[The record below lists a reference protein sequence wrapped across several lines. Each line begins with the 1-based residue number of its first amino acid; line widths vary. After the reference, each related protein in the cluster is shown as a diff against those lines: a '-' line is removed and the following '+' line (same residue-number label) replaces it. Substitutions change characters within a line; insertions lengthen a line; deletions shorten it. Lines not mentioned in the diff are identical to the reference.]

1 MKPVL
6 LIAAL
11 ALASAVAAPL
21 ALAQDSR
28 PAPPP
33 SISAAPDSVLLP
45 LTPSQ
50 MLDAPQGAWASVHA
64 WVEQQLQVQEA
75 GIASMDRDA
84 QIQLR
89 ISQALLA
96 QSQGQWDRV
105 SAPVERARRLQFG
118 QPGRHVAGLLN
129 ELLAEQQARR
139 HPDAWLRSAIRDR
152 VLAMPWDEV
161 GGVIHQ
167 LRQQLQAMQADA
179 VRAFVTNRL
188 DLSANFAQGRVSF
201 GFVLQLMGARIQVQQ
216 VLPHRDSL
224 VQGLDE
230 AIAQRPA
237 LVTQPAASSPG
248 G

>member
-1 MKPVL
+1 MP
-6 LIAAL
+6 LI
-11 ALASAVAAPL
+11 
-21 ALAQDSR
+21 
-28 PAPPP
+28 
-33 SISAAPDSVLLP
+33 
-45 LTPSQ
+45 PSQ

-64 WVEQQLQVQEA
+64 WVDQQLQVQEA

-139 HPDAWLRSAIRDR
+139 HPDAWLHSAIRDR

-167 LRQQLQAMQADA
+167 LRQQLQAMQPQG
-179 VRAFVTNRL
+179 VRQFVASRL
-188 DLSANFAQGRVSF
+188 DLSANISKGQASL
-201 GFVLQLMGARIQVQQ
+201 GFVLQLMGARIQLHQ
-216 VLPHRDSL
+216 VLPHREAL

-230 AIAQRPA
+230 AIARRPA
-237 LVTQPAASSPG
+237 PPPRAPQPAAQPASTG
-248 G
+248 T